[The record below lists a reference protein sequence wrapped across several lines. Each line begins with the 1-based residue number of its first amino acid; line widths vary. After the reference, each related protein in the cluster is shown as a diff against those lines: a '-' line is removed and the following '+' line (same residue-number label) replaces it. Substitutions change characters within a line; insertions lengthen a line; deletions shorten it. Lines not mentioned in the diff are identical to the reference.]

1 MSDTLHDP
9 KSSETKSSGSL
20 SPSSLSPEA
29 ALLSI
34 QDLSVGFGRTNDVEV
49 ITHSVNLNIQK
60 GETLALVGESG
71 SGKSV
76 TANAIMRLLPKGA
89 THYLS
94 GRIVFDGL
102 DLLQCSERQLRGI
115 RGGRIG
121 MIFQEP
127 MVSLNPLHKIGRQL
141 VETLEIHRGTRATKA
156 KALALE
162 WLKKVGIRHPEQK
175 VNAYPHELS
184 GGERQRVMIAIAL
197 INEPELL
204 IADEPTT
211 ALDVSVQAQ
220 ILDLLKDLQKE
231 LGMAMLF
238 ITHDLSIV
246 RQIADNV
253 AVMKNGDLV
262 ETGICKDVFNAP
274 KHPYTRQLI
283 ESDPK
288 GEPVPVK
295 SESKT
300 LIETQDL
307 KVWFPITGG
316 IFKKVVSHVKAVTDV
331 NFKLPQGQTIGLVG
345 ESGSGKSTT
354 GMAVLRLLNSN
365 GGIHFDGQAIDGFD
379 RAAMLPLRRRMQV
392 VFQDPFSAL
401 NPRMSVAQIIGEGLK
416 VHEKLTEV
424 EQDKAICDA
433 MEEVGL
439 DPDTRFRYPNEFSG
453 GQRQRIAIARALIL
467 KPEFILLDE
476 PTSSLDRTVQ
486 AQVLDLLKDLQ
497 IKYGLTYLFI
507 SHDLNVVKSLCHYTL
522 VLREGKVIEQGN
534 TKQLFEHPQHEYTQ
548 TLVELSKVGQN

>member
-1 MSDTLHDP
+1 MTNTLQDNQI
-9 KSSETKSSGSL
+9 SSNN
-20 SPSSLSPEA
+20 
-29 ALLSI
+29 LLDI
-34 QDLSVGFGRTNDVEV
+34 KGLSVGFGRTNDVEV
-49 ITHSVNLNIQK
+49 ITHSINLSIKK

-76 TANAIMRLLPKGA
+76 TANAIMRLLPKGS

-94 GRIVFDGL
+94 GSILFDGL
-102 DLLQCSERQLRGI
+102 DLMQCSERQLRGI

-141 VETLEIHRGTRATKA
+141 VEVLEIHRGTRTTKA
-156 KALALE
+156 KTLALE
-162 WLKKVGIRHPEQK
+162 WLKKVGIRHAEQK

-262 ETGICKDVFNAP
+262 ETGNCKEVFNAP
-274 KHPYTRQLI
+274 EHPYTRQLI

-288 GEPVPVK
+288 GAPVPTK
-295 SESKT
+295 QDSKT
-300 LIETQDL
+300 LIETLDL

-331 NFKLPQGQTIGLVG
+331 NFNLPQGQTIGLVG

-354 GMAVLRLLNSN
+354 GMAILRLLNSN

-416 VHEKLTEV
+416 VHEELTEV
-424 EQDKAICDA
+424 EQDRAICQA

-439 DPDTRFRYPNEFSG
+439 DVDTRFRYPNEFSG

-522 VLREGKVIEQGN
+522 VLREGKVIEQGD
-534 TKQLFEHPQHEYTQ
+534 TQQLFENPQHEYTQ
-548 TLVELSKVGQN
+548 TLVALSKIGQSQSS